1 MATKKSSTVDHAI
14 ETFKDKS
21 KIEGERIVKDVFPK
35 KFVELQKMLESEQFS
50 LSRVNKIQ
58 VELNIPCPE
67 AISLCN
73 NSHGNS
79 ESAPKK
85 RKLEDEEIL
94 LNTPGSKVLLLPNG
108 PAETNKHLVEM
119 IDVIK
124 PQIVDLIDN
133 ANKIKMW
140 ITYMVPRIEDGNN
153 FGVSIQEDTLSE
165 ARQVESEA
173 ATYLDQI
180 SRYFMTRGKI
190 IAKVAKYPHVKDI
203 RRTVQELDEKE
214 FISLRLIIHELRNN
228 YVSLHDLIMKNLDK
242 IKKPRNSNAEHI
254 Y

>member
-1 MATKKSSTVDHAI
+1 MAGKLDHNI
-14 ETFKDKS
+14 EDFKEKS
-21 KIEGERIVKDVFPK
+21 KAEGERIVKNVFPK
-35 KFVELQKMLESEQFS
+35 KFAELQEMLESDQFS
-50 LSRVNKIQ
+50 LTRINKIHCD
-58 VELNIPCPE
+58 LNIPIPE
-67 AISLCN
+67 PIMLN
-73 NSHGNS
+73 DLKREGNGEQQS
-79 ESAPKK
+79 IVGKK
-85 RKLEDEEIL
+85 RKLEDEDK

-108 PAETNKHLVEM
+108 ASETNHYLVEM
-119 IDVIK
+119 IDAIK
-124 PQIVDLIDN
+124 PHVVDLIDN

-153 FGVSIQEDTLSE
+153 FGVSIQEETLSE

-190 IAKVAKYPHVKDI
+190 IAKVAKYPHVTDI
-203 RRTVQELDEKE
+203 RRTVAELDEKE
-214 FISLRLIIHELRNN
+214 FVSLRLIVHELRNN
-228 YVSLHDLIMKNLDK
+228 YVSLHDMIMKNLDK

>member
-1 MATKKSSTVDHAI
+1 MSADTKSSI
-14 ETFKDKS
+14 EDFKEKC
-21 KIEGERIVKDVFPK
+21 KAEGEALVKNVFPT
-35 KFVELQKMLESEQFS
+35 KFQELQGLLESSKFQ
-50 LSRVNKIQ
+50 LSRVSGIA
-58 VELNIPCPE
+58 VELNIPCPDPVLVNNH
-67 AISLCN
+67 IS
-73 NSHGNS
+73 GG
-79 ESAPKK
+79 EPQAKKK
-85 RKLEDEEIL
+85 R
-94 LNTPGSKVLLLPNG
+94 LNDSDLDGVLNHVQGSKVMLLPNG
-108 PAETNKHLVEM
+108 PAECNTNLVEL

-124 PQIVDLIDN
+124 PHIVGLIDH

-153 FGVSIQEDTLSE
+153 FGVSIQEETLAE

-190 IAKVAKYPHVKDI
+190 VAKVAKYPHVTDI

-214 FISLRLIIHELRNN
+214 FISLRLIVHELRNN
-228 YVSLHDLIMKNLDK
+228 YVSLHDMIMKNLDK
-242 IKKPRNSNAEHI
+242 IKKPRNSNAEAM

>member
-1 MATKKSSTVDHAI
+1 MASKVNHNIEDFKESSKK
-14 ETFKDKS
+14 
-21 KIEGERIVKDVFPK
+21 EGERIVKDVFPI
-35 KFVELQKMLESEQFS
+35 KFAELQKMLESEQFS
-50 LSRVNKIQ
+50 LSRVNKINS
-58 VELNIPCPE
+58 EINIPCPE
-67 AISLCN
+67 PILLANDIK
-73 NSHGNS
+73 GNG
-79 ESAPKK
+79 EAAGTPGKK
-85 RKLEDEEIL
+85 RKLDEDA

-108 PAETNKHLVEM
+108 PSDTNTHLVEM
-119 IDVIK
+119 IDTIK

-153 FGVSIQEDTLSE
+153 FGVSIQEETLSE

-190 IAKVAKYPHVKDI
+190 IAKVAKYPHVNDI
-203 RRTVQELDEKE
+203 RRTVAELDEKE
-214 FISLRLIIHELRNN
+214 FISLRLIVHELRNN
-228 YVSLHDLIMKNLDK
+228 YVSLHDMIMKNLDK